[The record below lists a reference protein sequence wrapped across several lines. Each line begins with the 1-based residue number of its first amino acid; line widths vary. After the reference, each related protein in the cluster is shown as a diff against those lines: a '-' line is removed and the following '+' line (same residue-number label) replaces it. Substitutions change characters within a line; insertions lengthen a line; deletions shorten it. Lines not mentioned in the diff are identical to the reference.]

1 MSLIA
6 NQTKYRKVKAEK
18 FTMDQLKDKEIEMYS
33 SQNEGKSIVA

>member
-18 FTMDQLKDKEIEMYS
+18 FTMDQLKDQKMEIFS
-33 SQNEGKSIVA
+33 SRNEGKSIVA